1 MSLLTVNVTCLTKDR
16 LLEVLR
22 AADASSASV
31 VALQETRHAR
41 PLLWA
46 SKLAKQSGWLS
57 CFSSPPP
64 LQRALS
70 VRQGGCALFWRSR
83 QKTSPFQVNLDR
95 DKQHRVCGRVFGNWA
110 VVSFYG
116 DAAVADVPTVS
127 AVLREA
133 AALQRPCVVLG
144 DFNWRPAYWLA
155 LRGPLA

>member
-1 MSLLTVNVTCLTKDR
+1 M
-16 LLEVLR
+16 
-22 AADASSASV
+22 
-31 VALQETRHAR
+31 LQ
-41 PLLWA
+41 
-46 SKLAKQSGWLS
+46 LS
-57 CFSSPPP
+57 PP

-83 QKTSPFQVNLDR
+83 QKTSPFQVDLDR

-133 AALQRPCVVLG
+133 AALE
-144 DFNWRPAYWLA
+144 A
-155 LRGPLA
+155 LRCFG